1 MTRFQ
6 DDLDFLAQF
15 VDVICLQNREGAT
28 SAIVPQWQGR
38 IVTSAT
44 SSDSP
49 GFGWINRKL
58 IETQHE
64 HPQANLYGGEDRAW
78 IAPEGGQ
85 FSFYFPPGHPF
96 RFEHWRCPALIDTL
110 PFSLTE
116 VNDHHVHCTGRSRVQ
131 NHSGHWFEMELH
143 RTLIL
148 LEREEVASALGV
160 SLNNSL
166 RLVAHE
172 SRTTLANVGDL
183 PWTHA
188 TGLPALWILGMFQPS
203 DAAVMIVPFRPGP
216 EQELGPVVTT
226 DYFGPLDESRLRI
239 DQRHHV
245 ILFRGDGKYRSKIGV
260 AYPRARSR
268 LGSWDPQRGV
278 LTLVEFSLPT
288 TDLGYTNNLWKWQEH
303 PWRGDVVNAYNDG
316 PQADAEP
323 LGPFYELETLSPA
336 LALAPLEHYE
346 HRHRTIHLVGDVE
359 ALRSIARQC
368 LGVDL
373 STVAFDSAAE

>member
-1 MTRFQ
+1 M
-6 DDLDFLAQF
+6 
-15 VDVICLQNREGAT
+15 
-28 SAIVPQWQGR
+28 AIVPQWQGR

-44 SSDSP
+44 SRSSP

-58 IETQHE
+58 IQLRCEQR
-64 HPQANLYGGEDRAW
+64 QANLYGGEDRVW

-85 FSFYFPPGHPF
+85 FSFYFPPGCSF
-96 RFEHWRCPALIDTL
+96 QFEHWRCPTLIDTL

-116 VNDHHVHCTGRSRVQ
+116 VTDQRVHCTGRSRVQ
-131 NHSGHWFEMELH
+131 NHSGHWFEMEIG

-148 LEREEVASALGV
+148 LEREDVASTLGAPLGD
-160 SLNNSL
+160 SLQV
-166 RLVAHE
+166 VAHE
-172 SRTTLANVGDL
+172 SRTTLANVGDW
-183 PWTHA
+183 PWTRG

-203 DAAVMIVPFRPGP
+203 DAAIMIIPFRSGP
-216 EQELGPVVTT
+216 ESELGAVVTS

-239 DQRHHV
+239 DQRHQV
-245 ILFRGDGKYRSKIGV
+245 LLFRGDGKYRSKIGV

-268 LGSWDPQRGV
+268 LGSWDPQRRV
-278 LTLVEFSLPT
+278 LTLVEFTLPP

-303 PWRGDVVNAYNDG
+303 PWQGDVVNAYNDG

-336 LALAPLEHYE
+336 LALAPMQSYE
-346 HRHRTIHLVGDVE
+346 HRHRTIHLVGDAE
-359 ALRSIARQC
+359 ALSSVARQC

-373 STVAFDSAAE
+373 SVVAFESVAK